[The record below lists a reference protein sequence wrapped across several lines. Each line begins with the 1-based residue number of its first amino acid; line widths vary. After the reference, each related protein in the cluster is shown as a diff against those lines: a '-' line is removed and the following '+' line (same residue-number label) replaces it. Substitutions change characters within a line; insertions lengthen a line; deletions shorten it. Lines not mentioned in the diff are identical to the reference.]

1 MDGTA
6 AMTDSVLPVGL
17 REAIIE
23 ESRIRG
29 DLARGVLYVLN
40 HVDHNEAEIQQAR
53 TVRIL
58 IINLR

>member
-1 MDGTA
+1 
-6 AMTDSVLPVGL
+6 MTDSVLPVGL

-23 ESRIRG
+23 ESCIRG
-29 DLARGVLYVLN
+29 DLARDVLYVLN